1 MCSLCWTL
9 ALLARLQGMVM
20 VSIPQFS
27 NCQYEAPS
35 TAILVCFLGLILGYI
50 GKTVG
55 HFPSYGPLYN
65 QTAVASQVQ
74 AMVHDRLLVVLEGI
88 HALLIRVP
96 LYQHATK
103 EFGELRSKY
112 ARRQN
117 KQANKRPRLSS
128 KTLRHFVL
136 ASLGLALSFCFA
148 A

>member
-1 MCSLCWTL
+1 MCSWCWTL

-88 HALLIRVP
+88 DALLTPVP
-96 LYQHATK
+96 LYRHATGK
-103 EFGELRSKY
+103 IGNLLSRC

-117 KQANKRPRLSS
+117 EQTKAVEQSAPTFPPR
-128 KTLRHFVL
+128 
-136 ASLGLALSFCFA
+136 
-148 A
+148 